1 MTEPDPNR
9 PGSAAAGS
17 TPSPVPPSPKPS
29 VASRASR
36 NSLRRERQEGLLA
49 NATPSPQAAAA
60 AAPPEEA
67 VELRLPHPAE
77 PPFSPLFTLLTST
90 HHPAQHQT
98 THHPVMHYIF
108 ADDDPEALTEALASH
123 HRSTE
128 EAGDNSDGAPSGP
141 DNGSERAVVLE
152 MAQNDDGGL
161 KIAWASSL
169 SPDWAVIDARVTQM
183 EGEGA
188 ASAVADYNSHGP
200 LMLRIEGV
208 TVGGPSPS
216 LVTAAGKAPSPEREL
231 QSSRASGSRPTVKE
245 EYAGLIEDFEK
256 RMGVLSRVV
265 EASEDRLRRVAMGE
279 EEGDDVQT
287 HPLAVTSAGHE
298 SESPGQGSAD

>member
-1 MTEPDPNR
+1 MTEPEPNR

-36 NSLRRERQEGLLA
+36 NSLRRERQEGLIA
-49 NATPSPQAAAA
+49 NATPSPRAAAA
-60 AAPPEEA
+60 PAPPEEA

-141 DNGSERAVVLE
+141 GNGSERAVVLE
-152 MAQNDDGGL
+152 MAQNEDGGL

-169 SPDWAVIDARVTQM
+169 SPDWAVVDARVTEM

-188 ASAVADYNSHGP
+188 ASAVADYNSRGP

-216 LVTAAGKAPSPEREL
+216 LVTAAGKTPSPERDL

-265 EASEDRLRRVAMGE
+265 EASEDRLRRVAMGD
-279 EEGDDVQT
+279 EEGDVVQT
-287 HPLAVTSAGHE
+287 HPLPVASVGQE
-298 SESPGQGSAD
+298 GEGLGQGSAD